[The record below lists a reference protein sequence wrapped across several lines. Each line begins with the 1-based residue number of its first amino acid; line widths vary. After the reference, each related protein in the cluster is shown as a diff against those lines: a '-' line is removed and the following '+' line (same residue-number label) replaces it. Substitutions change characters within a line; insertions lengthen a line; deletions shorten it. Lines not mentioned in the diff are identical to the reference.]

1 MFSSSQKES
10 STESSADSHLKV
22 CLLALDLSLLAVK
35 CGSTGKEELS
45 LGIFVALNTLE
56 LTVQNGIKG
65 CIRESN
71 IPLLEK
77 G

>member
-10 STESSADSHLKV
+10 RTESSADSHLKV

-35 CGSTGKEELS
+35 CGSTGKAELS

-56 LTVQNGIKG
+56 LTAKWHQ
-65 CIRESN
+65 RMY
-71 IPLLEK
+71 
-77 G
+77 